1 MLRQCESPIVEAMT
15 EQSRLTKSATDRK
28 LCGVAG
34 GIAHQYRIDPTLVRL
49 GFVLTAF
56 CAGVG
61 IVLYLVAC
69 VVMPQPDHAA

>member
-1 MLRQCESPIVEAMT
+1 MRRMCESPMVEAMT
-15 EQSRLTKSATDRK
+15 EQRRLTKSATDRK
-28 LCGVAG
+28 LCGVGG
-34 GIAHQYRIDPTLVRL
+34 GIAYQYGVDPTLVRL

-69 VVMPQPDHAA
+69 AVMPHPDNVA